1 MIFNPSNDGRRDRLY
16 IHGSKG
22 TIVSEVEYNQSGRLT
37 YTIKAGSKEYH
48 PSIDAG
54 QNYMLEIE
62 QLGRC
67 IESGEAQHI
76 TPEFTLKNAELLDKV
91 LKQIGY

>member
-1 MIFNPSNDGRRDRLY
+1 MIFDPSNDGRRDRLY

-22 TIVSEVEYNQSGRLT
+22 TIESEVEYNQSGRLT
-37 YTIKAGSKEYH
+37 YKIKAGNKEYN
-48 PSIDAG
+48 PTVNAG
-54 QNYMLEIE
+54 QNYMLEVE

-67 IESGEAQHI
+67 IENGEAQHI
-76 TPEFTLKNAELLDKV
+76 TPEFTVKNAELLDRV